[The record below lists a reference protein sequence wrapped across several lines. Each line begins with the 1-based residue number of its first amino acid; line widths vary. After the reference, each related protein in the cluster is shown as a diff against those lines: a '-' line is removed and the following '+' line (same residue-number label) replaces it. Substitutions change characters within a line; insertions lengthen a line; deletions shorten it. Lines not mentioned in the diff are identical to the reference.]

1 MNILYLGIKEENI
14 LKTLCSDGDNVFFTD
29 DKLSP
34 NLDTVKNSDFI
45 ISYRYYHIL
54 KQDILN
60 LFIKKAININISLL
74 PYNRGAHPNLW
85 SFLENTHKG
94 VTINYID
101 KGIDT
106 GDILVQREV
115 FFSNEETLKTSYEK
129 LSEIAIDLFIQNWA
143 KIKNDEIKA
152 IVQPAQGTLHYKKDI
167 KLYQHLLINGWNTKV
182 DNLIGKALS

>member
-1 MNILYLGIKEENI
+1 METIK
-14 LKTLCSDGDNVFFTD
+14 
-29 DKLSP
+29 
-34 NLDTVKNSDFI
+34 
-45 ISYRYYHIL
+45 H
-54 KQDILN
+54 
-60 LFIKKAININISLL
+60 LL
-74 PYNRGAHPNLW
+74 
-85 SFLENTHKG
+85 SFLENTPKG
-94 VTINYID
+94 VTIHYID